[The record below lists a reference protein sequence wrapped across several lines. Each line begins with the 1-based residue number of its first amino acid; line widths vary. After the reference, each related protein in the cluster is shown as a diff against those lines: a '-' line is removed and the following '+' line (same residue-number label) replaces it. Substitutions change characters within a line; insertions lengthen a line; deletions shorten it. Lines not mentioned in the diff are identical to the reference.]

1 MSSNDETAEANNA
14 ADTSPRVLTG
24 SPAERTRTL
33 ELALGDAWNT
43 GGSISFRSLVG
54 AAEAGQL
61 LEAAVAELA
70 RCAFDTEFVPADLG
84 GRLTSL
90 DGLGQLVRPVSR
102 RDIALVMACGLL
114 SFGAASAVWVA
125 GAAGQRVRLADS
137 LLSGGQLAVSCLDAV
152 EDIAGPGSA
161 GGDPVR
167 IEDGPDGPMGNGALV
182 VVNEGAR
189 AELLVATISE
199 PSAGADSLFLID
211 RSRLRTGQIA
221 ATNEVAGAG
230 NRAIELTELLLS
242 DVPLPATD
250 LIGARGSAAEVR
262 RAAEVLGYAAYCSA
276 LIGMADTALRVV
288 ARAIVLPPPAA
299 APGRSSGDDVETDP
313 QPDGRALAEAGIEQ
327 HADDLALASSFI
339 DLLVADSLSVAASRA
354 AHLLP
359 QECQLISAVTSYLVP
374 KLLGESLYRL
384 SVDLGYHVRVDAV
397 ANRTF
402 SKTVNDVAAFTFGH
416 VTASRYAAIAAGQ
429 LPRAAAGSWSGTPA
443 APPELFRPGAELPV
457 LDAGQLTAAGGRD
470 GIFSHLDLIL
480 RDLPASCWQADAAGP
495 LVRTFCE
502 QLQREIGELVP
513 APLEGTD
520 QVPAVESDPGLP
532 PAAERYALA
541 VAGAVC
547 VGIWAQ
553 ARETGSFVAGS
564 GWLAVALHGLLTR
577 MDCPTW
583 DLPPELSRGLTAEVL
598 RRTREHISYDL
609 YESELA

>member
-1 MSSNDETAEANNA
+1 MSSNDETAEGNDA
-14 ADTSPRVLTG
+14 ADTSPNALT
-24 SPAERTRTL
+24 STPAERTRTL

-43 GGSISFRSLVG
+43 GGSISFRSLVD
-54 AAEAGQL
+54 AAEAEQL
-61 LEAAVAELA
+61 LGAAVAVLD

-125 GAAGQRVRLADS
+125 GAGGQRLRLADS

-152 EDIAGPGSA
+152 EDIAGRGSDE
-161 GGDPVR
+161 GDLVR
-167 IEDGPDGPMGNGALV
+167 IEDGPDGPLGNGALV
-182 VVNEGAR
+182 VVNESVR

-211 RSRLRTGQIA
+211 RSRLGTGQIA
-221 ATNEVAGAG
+221 VTNEVADAG
-230 NRAIELTELLLS
+230 SRAIELIELWLT

-250 LIGARGSAAEVR
+250 LIGAQGSAAEVR

-288 ARAIVLPPPAA
+288 ARSIVRPPAA
-299 APGRSSGDDVETDP
+299 SRSSVNDVQADL
-313 QPDGRALAEAGIEQ
+313 DGRTRIEAEMVQ
-327 HADDLALASSFI
+327 HADELALTSSFI
-339 DLLVADSLSVAASRA
+339 DLLVADALSVAASRA

-397 ANRTF
+397 ANRMF

-416 VTASRYAAIAAGQ
+416 VTAARYATIAASQ

-443 APPELFRPGAELPV
+443 APPELFRPGAELPM

-480 RDLPASCWQADAAGP
+480 RDLPAASWQADDTGP

-513 APLEGTD
+513 ARLDGTD
-520 QVPAVESDPGLP
+520 RIPAVESDPGMP

-541 VAGAVC
+541 LAGAVC

-553 ARETGSFVAGS
+553 ARGTGSFVAGS
-564 GWLAVALHGLLTR
+564 GWLAAALHSLLTR
-577 MDCPTW
+577 MDSPTW
-583 DLPPELSRGLTAEVL
+583 DLPPELSRSLTAEVL
-598 RRTREHISYDL
+598 LRTREHISYDL